1 MTTFAELIA
10 RHNPKYFHFDDDDID
25 ITEDTIIVKQS
36 MVDDTEIKFITTG
49 TLPAPLVAG
58 TSYYAINADTEDDFV
73 IQVTDEEGGSAIDI
87 EDTGSGDHHYY
98 FV

>member
-1 MTTFAELIA
+1 MTTFAELLA
-10 RHNPKYFHFDDDDID
+10 RHKPKYFHFDEDDID
-25 ITEDTIIVKQS
+25 TDDGTIVTKQTIA
-36 MVDDTEIKFITTG
+36 DDTVIKFVTTD

-73 IQVTDEEGGSAIDI
+73 IQVTDEESGSAIEI
-87 EDTGSGDHHYY
+87 TDTGEGDHHYY

>member
-10 RHNPKYFHFDDDDID
+10 RHEPKYYHFDEDDID
-25 ITEDTIIVKQS
+25 TDEGTIVTKQS
-36 MVDDTEIKFITTG
+36 IADDTEIKFITTD

-58 TSYYAINADTEDDFV
+58 ISYYAINADTDDDYI
-73 IQVTDEEGGSAIDI
+73 IQVSETEGGSAITLTD
-87 EDTGSGDHHYY
+87 DGDGDHHYY

>member
-10 RHNPKYFHFDDDDID
+10 RHNPKYYHFDEDDID
-25 ITEDTIIVKQS
+25 TDEGTIVTKQS
-36 MVDDTEIKFITTG
+36 IADDTEIKFITTD

-73 IQVTDEEGGSAIDI
+73 IQVTDEESGSAIEI
-87 EDTGSGDHHYY
+87 TDTGEGDHHYY